1 MHECYTRGYWRDEIP
16 LVGFAHDVIYGCIQ
30 RTAVAG
36 TEASYSQSFWI
47 PEWSSI
53 HLYGKIHTSSYNSL
67 CSPTIE
73 YNTDQSPV
81 SRSIAYCEYVRPI
94 FQSQLLNVSPD
105 KSNDTRFSYNQDDFG
120 SRISKIAFVK
130 L

>member
-1 MHECYTRGYWRDEIP
+1 MSRED
-16 LVGFAHDVIYGCIQ
+16 VGVVGVNPPTQ
-30 RTAVAG
+30 TTSLLSLQGPRTVM
-36 TEASYSQSFWI
+36 
-47 PEWSSI
+47 
-53 HLYGKIHTSSYNSL
+53 
-67 CSPTIE
+67 

-94 FQSQLLNVSPD
+94 FQSQLLNVGPD

-120 SRISKIAFVK
+120 SRISKIAFAK